1 MKLGRLIARLII
13 GGLFFAHG
21 AQKLFGW
28 FGGPGLEGTEKMMDN
43 LDMRPPKEQAL
54 AVSWAET
61 AGGAMVATGFL
72 TPLAAAMLTGS
83 MITAIRK
90 VHWQNGLWNT
100 NSGYEFN
107 LTLIAGLVALVD
119 GGPGSPSVDNL
130 LGLEC
135 TGPGWTVATL
145 AAGAAGS
152 TLAIE
157 IGGRADE
164 SEQAEPSGDGAQAA
178 APEPAVP
185 ASAS

>member
-1 MKLGRLIARLII
+1 MRAGRLIARLII
-13 GGLFFAHG
+13 GGLFFGHG
-21 AQKLFGW
+21 TQKLFGW
-28 FGGPGLEGTEKMMDN
+28 FGGPGLEGTTQMMDR
-43 LDMRPPKEQAL
+43 LELRPPKEQAL
-54 AVSWAET
+54 AASWAET

-83 MITAIRK
+83 MVTAIRK
-90 VHWQNGLWNT
+90 VHFKNGLWNT

-107 LTLIAGLVALVD
+107 LTLIAGLAALVD
-119 GGPGSPSVDNL
+119 GGPGKPSIDGA

-135 TGPGWTVATL
+135 TGTGWTLATL

-164 SEQAEPSGDGAQAA
+164 PDEGGEAA
-178 APEPAVP
+178 RAASPEPAVP

>member
-21 AQKLFGW
+21 TQKLFGW
-28 FGGPGLEGTEKMMDN
+28 FGGPGLKGTEQMMDK
-43 LDMRPPKEQAL
+43 LEMRPPKEQAL

-83 MITAIRK
+83 MVTAIRK
-90 VHWQNGLWNT
+90 VHWKNGLWNT

-107 LTLIAGLVALVD
+107 LTLIAGLAALVD
-119 GGPGSPSVDNL
+119 GGPGSPSLDSA
-130 LGLEC
+130 LGIEC
-135 TGPGWTVATL
+135 TGPAWTVATL
-145 AAGAAGS
+145 AAGVAGS
-152 TLAIE
+152 TLAVE
-157 IGGRADE
+157 IGGRAE
-164 SEQAEPSGDGAQAA
+164 EPQHGGEAAQAA

-185 ASAS
+185 ASAST